1 MRLIYKIL
9 GVGFVCVI
17 LSCSSESE
25 KKEVAAL
32 SLEEKISN
40 LEASL
45 ATRTDLTEAEQE
57 GLADL
62 NKLASSKSQ
71 RRFITTA
78 APNESFNFD
87 DLGADRVEFNAIT
100 EPPYYGSCNDADLE
114 ARRDCVEEAVNA
126 WVKQNFN
133 PEIINNSKVKGRYEI
148 SASFIIDTEGKIKD
162 VIIRNGF
169 DKALAAETKRVLENL
184 PQMQP
189 GKHKGKPMAALYSL
203 PVVYDIKS

>member
-1 MRLIYKIL
+1 MRLISKIIGL
-9 GVGFVCVI
+9 SFVCAI

-25 KKEVAAL
+25 NKEVATL

-40 LEASL
+40 LEASV
-45 ATRTDLTEAEQE
+45 AARTDLTEAEQV

-71 RRFITTA
+71 RRFITTD
-78 APNESFNFD
+78 APNKSFNFD

-100 EPPYYGSCNDADLE
+100 EPPYYSSCNDADME
-114 ARRDCVEEAVNA
+114 VRRDCVEEVINA

-133 PEIINNSKVKGRYEI
+133 PEIINNSQVDGRYEI
-148 SASFIIDTEGKIKD
+148 SASFLIDTEGKIRD
-162 VIIRNGF
+162 VIIRNGY

>member
-1 MRLIYKIL
+1 MKNLIICVA
-9 GVGFVCVI
+9 VGF
-17 LSCSSESE
+17 LFSCSSESE

-32 SLEEKISN
+32 SLEEKIGN

-45 ATRTDLTEAEQE
+45 ATRTNFSEAEQA

-62 NKLASSKSQ
+62 NKLAFSKSQ

-100 EPPYYGSCNDADLE
+100 EPPYYSSCSDSDME
-114 ARRDCVEEAVNA
+114 VRRACVEEAVGTL
-126 WVKQNFN
+126 VQQNFN
-133 PEIINNSKVKGRYEI
+133 PEIINNSQVNGRYEI
-148 SASFIIDTEGKIKD
+148 SASFLIDIDGKIKD
-162 VIIRNGF
+162 VIIRNGY

-184 PQMQP
+184 PEMQP

-203 PVVYDIKS
+203 PVIYDVKP